1 MESFLSAAFFTFI
14 LCSPV
19 ISIALAFARFFC
31 LYAAVEERRC
41 HVYVLWGKVVGILNE
56 PGFYLLP
63 MHLGILPTLFF
74 PMVSR
79 YELDMRL
86 DQEYQRNLPVNSEEG
101 APMGVGVWYE
111 MYVSDPVAFLFK
123 NTDPRGS
130 LGANVSSAAIR
141 CLSNMKLGELLEN
154 RHGLSQNVRTEVS
167 ARSREWGFKTGSV
180 YIRKVHFRDAEMIK
194 QIESKVVNRLRQV
207 TSAIKQEGANH
218 VSIISSTAER
228 QAAIELAKAA
238 ALKPQIVGQAFH
250 KICEDPELAE
260 TLFSILDLERMRQSE
275 TRVTLIPEGA
285 GLLAQLMAAQGRGVP
300 HEVARGRA

>member
-1 MESFLSAAFFTFI
+1 MSDAGDVFGGFIVGFLFSGPLVAI
-14 LCSPV
+14 VLG
-19 ISIALAFARFFC
+19 FARFFC
-31 LYAAVEERRC
+31 LYAVVEERRC
-41 HVYVLWGKVVGILNE
+41 HVYVLWGKVVGILQE
-56 PGFYLLP
+56 PGFYFLP
-63 MHLGILPTLFF
+63 MRLGILPTLFF

-130 LGANVSSAAIR
+130 LGANVSSSAIR

-180 YIRKVHFRDAEMIK
+180 YIRKVQFRDSGMIK

-207 TSAIKQEGANH
+207 TSAIKQEGANQ
-218 VSIISSTAER
+218 VNIISSTAER
-228 QAAIELAKAA
+228 QAAIELAKAT
-238 ALKPQIVGQAFH
+238 ALKPQIVGAAFNE
-250 KICEDPELAE
+250 ICKDPELAE
-260 TLFSILDLERMRQSE
+260 TLFTILDLERMKGAD
-275 TRVTLIPEGA
+275 TRVTLIPDNQPILSQ
-285 GLLAQLMAAQGRGVP
+285 LLAAQPPR
-300 HEVARGRA
+300 RA

>member
-1 MESFLSAAFFTFI
+1 MDNVFGWSIFWFFMSGP
-14 LCSPV
+14 LV
-19 ISIALAFARFFC
+19 SIILAFARFFC
-31 LYAAVEERRC
+31 LYTVVEERRC
-41 HVYVLWGKVVGILNE
+41 QVYVLWGKVVGILDE
-56 PGFYLLP
+56 PGFYFLP
-63 MHLGILPTLFF
+63 AKLGAMPTLFF
-74 PMVSR
+74 AMVSK

-130 LGANVSSAAIR
+130 LGANVSSSAIR

-180 YIRKVHFRDAEMIK
+180 YIRKVQFRDSGMIK

-207 TSAIKQEGANH
+207 TGAIRQEGANL

-238 ALKPQIVGQAFH
+238 AVKPQIVGAAFN

-260 TLFSILDLERMRQSE
+260 ALFSILDLERMKAANA
-275 TRVTLIPEGA
+275 TVMLIPENQPV
-285 GLLAQLMAAQGRGVP
+285 LTQMLAANPPR
-300 HEVARGRA
+300 RA

>member
-1 MESFLSAAFFTFI
+1 MSDMSDVFTGAFLGFI
-14 LCSPV
+14 FSGPLV
-19 ISIALAFARFFC
+19 AMALGFARFFC
-31 LYAAVEERRC
+31 LYAVVQERTC
-41 HVYVLWGKVVGILNE
+41 QVYVLWGKVVGILQE
-56 PGFYLLP
+56 PGFYFLP
-63 MHLGILPTLFF
+63 MRLGILPTLFF

-130 LGANVSSAAIR
+130 LGANVSSSAIR
-141 CLSNMKLGELLEN
+141 CLSNMKLAELLEN

-180 YIRKVHFRDAEMIK
+180 YIRKVQFRDSGMIK

-207 TSAIKQEGANH
+207 TSAIKQEGANQ
-218 VSIISSTAER
+218 VNIISSTAER
-228 QAAIELAKAA
+228 QAAIELAKAS
-238 ALKPQIVGQAFH
+238 ALKPQIVGAAFN

-260 TLFSILDLERMRQSE
+260 TLFQILDLERMKTAD
-275 TRVTLIPEGA
+275 TRVTLIPDNQPVLTQ
-285 GLLAQLMAAQGRGVP
+285 LLAAQPPR
-300 HEVARGRA
+300 RA